1 MLNNLIRFLQSL
13 YLTDRFFWLGG
24 ALVVLLVSGFW
35 LPAFFRLGQA
45 AVVLALAL
53 CIWEALRLYARP
65 LRLRV
70 RRRLPRVLS
79 LGDET
84 SITLDIHNR
93 SAQTLHLTIIDELPI
108 QLQER
113 QFELRLRLPGQQ
125 ERHPTYS
132 IRPLERGV
140 FAFGAINIYVATPLG
155 LIERRIRRQA
165 TAELAVYPSIVQMRR
180 YAFRAFERASSM
192 HGLKQVR
199 RLGHSYE
206 FDQIKSYVRGDDYR
220 SLNWKATGR
229 RGELM
234 VNQYEDERAQQI
246 YCAIDKGRAMR
257 MPFNGLSL
265 VDHAINATLALLNI
279 VLKKHDRA
287 GLITFSDQIGAL
299 LPADSQSRQLR
310 RILQA
315 LYKED
320 DRPLEPDYEK
330 FYYAS
335 RQIIKG
341 RSLILLF
348 TNFES
353 QYALERVLPILR
365 RISTLHLLVVIF
377 FENTEIREM
386 TRGRAATVEAAYQ
399 QTIARQFLANKSAM
413 VQKLRLHG
421 IQSVLTRPEEL
432 TVNAINKYLELK
444 ARGLI

>member
-1 MLNNLIRFLQSL
+1 MSNLVRFLQSL

-24 ALVVLLVSGFW
+24 GLVLLLVSGFW
-35 LPAFFRLGQA
+35 WPPLFAVGQG
-45 AVVLALAL
+45 AVVVALAVL
-53 CIWEALRLYARP
+53 FWDMLRLYARP

-79 LGDET
+79 LGDEST
-84 SITLDIHNR
+84 IAIELHNR
-93 SAQTLHLTIIDELPI
+93 SAQALQLTIIDELPV

-113 QFELRLRLPGQQ
+113 NFRLRAYLAPQGT
-125 ERHPTYS
+125 ERLAYH

-140 FAFGAINIYVATPLG
+140 FAFGNINVYVATTVG
-155 LIERRIRRQA
+155 LVERRIRRQ
-165 TAELAVYPSIVQMRR
+165 TAADLAVYPSIVQMRR
-180 YAFRAFERASSM
+180 YAFRAFERSSS
-192 HGLKQVR
+192 GQELKRVR

-257 MPFNGLSL
+257 MPFDGLSL

-287 GLITFSDQIGAL
+287 GLMTFSDQIGAL
-299 LPADSQSRQLR
+299 LPADSQSRQLS
-310 RILQA
+310 RILQV
-315 LYKED
+315 LYRET

-330 FYYAS
+330 FYYAT
-335 RQIIKG
+335 RQLIKG

-353 QYALERVLPILR
+353 QYALDRVLPVLR
-365 RISTLHLLVVIF
+365 RINARHLLVVIF
-377 FENTEIREM
+377 FENTEIRAL
-386 TRGRAATVEAAYQ
+386 TTGRAANVAEAYQ
-399 QTIARQFLANKSAM
+399 QTIARQFLANKANL

-421 IQSVLTRPEEL
+421 IQSILTRPEDL
-432 TVNAINKYLELK
+432 TVSAINKYLELK